1 MDDRIAKGI
10 DRRTFLK
17 LLGITGGAL
26 VIPGAVACGGPA
38 VPTPAPTTSAPT
50 AAATTAASAGGAQ
63 ATSPATAVSA
73 PATKATG
80 AAASPSAAS
89 GTANVPFYNGTFT
102 VAMLQ
107 NPQGLD
113 PQVNTNTES
122 FQVMLG
128 VFEQLIDYDPN
139 TDKFYPQLIE
149 QMPDLSNPLEYTFK
163 LRKGVKFHDG
173 SELTGD
179 DVKYTFDYVLAKG
192 PKAPPYSLYSALD
205 KVTVVDPYTVKMNLK
220 SANAMFIPYLAS
232 VMGGIVKKG
241 AREKQDLTRDPS
253 GAGSGPFKFVEWV
266 NADHVTLEKFDSYFR
281 TGYPKFQK
289 LIYRI
294 VVDDSA
300 RVAQLLSGGLDFNGF
315 VSPKDYQRVTTTA
328 GMKGIPGKE
337 GTKIDYV
344 LINNI
349 NDLGKDPYIRR
360 AMAYAIDG
368 NAIVKSVLYGEGT
381 AGVGP
386 VRPGT
391 KWYDPAVEKSAGFD
405 IAKAQAELKKSTKPN
420 GFTFDL
426 YCENNPYITQQAT
439 LIQAM
444 LGKIGITANVTPME
458 KVAFYDKVAKDKPDW
473 FAGITNWTSSVN
485 TPDYM
490 IKLVYTTNGSYQR
503 SGYSNPTVDKMV
515 QDLEQVT
522 DEAQQK
528 ALMSKIQI
536 QMTDDMP
543 AIWFAWEDWLPAW
556 KDYVK
561 GYKPTATYYQYF
573 DEVAIAPH

>member
-1 MDDRIAKGI
+1 MDDRGVRGI

-17 LLGITGGAL
+17 LLGIASGAL

-38 VPTPAPTTSAPT
+38 VPTPAPTTGAASTTAPT
-50 AAATTAASAGGAQ
+50 KAAAGG
-63 ATSPATAVSA
+63 
-73 PATKATG
+73 G
-80 AAASPSAAS
+80 AAASPAS
-89 GTANVPFYNGTFT
+89 SPVAQATNVPGSPATASSGANVPFYNGAFT
-102 VAMLQ
+102 AAMLQ

-128 VFEQLIDYDPN
+128 IFEQLIDYDPS

-149 QMPDLSNPLEYTFK
+149 QMPDISNPLEYTFK
-163 LRKGVKFHDG
+163 LRQGVKFHDG
-173 SELTGD
+173 TELTGE
-179 DVKYTFDYVLAKG
+179 DVKYTFDYVLEKG
-192 PKAPPYSLYSALD
+192 PKAPPYSLYNALD

-220 SANAMFIPYLAS
+220 TPNAMFIPYLAS

-241 AREKQDLTRDPS
+241 SREKQDLTRDPS

-266 NADHVTLEKFDSYFR
+266 NGDRVTLEKFDGYFR
-281 TGYPKFQK
+281 KGYPKFQK
-289 LIYRI
+289 LVYRI

-315 VSPKDYQRVTTTA
+315 VSPKDYQRVTTSA
-328 GMKGIPGKE
+328 GMAGIPGKQ
-337 GTKIDYV
+337 GTKVDYV

-349 NDLGKDPYIRR
+349 NDLGKDPFIRR

-368 NAIVKSVLYGEGT
+368 NAIVKSVLFGEGT

-391 KWYDPAVEKSAGFD
+391 KWYDASVEQSAGFD
-405 IAKAQAELKKSTKPN
+405 VTKAKAELKKSTKPD

-458 KVAFYDKVAKDKPDW
+458 KVAFYDKVAKGKADW

-503 SGYSNPTVDKMV
+503 SGYSNPAVDKMV
-515 QDLEQVT
+515 DELEQT
-522 DEAQQK
+522 PDEAQQK

-536 QMTDDMP
+536 QMTQDMP

-561 GYKPTATYYQYF
+561 GYTPTATYYQYF

>member
-1 MDDRIAKGI
+1 MDDRLAKGI

-17 LLGITGGAL
+17 MLGIASGTL

-38 VPTPAPTTSAPT
+38 PPATAGSMATKPTGGG
-50 AAATTAASAGGAQ
+50 AAATAPAAV
-63 ATSPATAVSA
+63 ATTT
-73 PATKATG
+73 ATKAAG
-80 AAASPSAAS
+80 VSSSPAAASSAA
-89 GTANVPFYNGTFT
+89 GIPFYKGTFT

-122 FQVMLG
+122 FQAMLG

-173 SELTGD
+173 SELTGE
-179 DVKYTFDYVLAKG
+179 DVKYTFDYILAKG
-192 PKAPPYSLYSALD
+192 PKAPPYSLYNALD

-220 SANAMFIPYLAS
+220 VANSMFIPYLAS

-266 NADHVTLEKFDSYFR
+266 NGDHLTFEKFDDYFR
-281 TGYPKFQK
+281 KGYPKFQK

-315 VSPKDYQRVTTTA
+315 VSPKDYQHVITSP
-328 GMKGIPGKE
+328 GMAGIPGKE

-349 NDLGKDPYIRR
+349 NDLGKDPHIRR

-368 NAIVKSVLYGEGT
+368 NAIVKSVLFGEGT
-381 AGVGP
+381 IGLGP

-391 KWYDPAVEKSAGFD
+391 KWYDAAVEKAASFD
-405 IAKAQAELKKSTKPN
+405 IVKAKAELKQSSKPD
-420 GFTFDL
+420 GFSFDL
-426 YCENNPYITQQAT
+426 YCENNPYITQEAT

-444 LGKIGITANVTPME
+444 LSKIGITANVTPME
-458 KVAFYDKVAKDKPDW
+458 KVAFYDKVAKGKPDW
-473 FAGITNWTSSVN
+473 VAGITNWTSSVN

-503 SGYSNPTVDKMV
+503 SGYSNPTVDKLV
-515 QDLEQVT
+515 DELEQT
-522 DEAQQK
+522 SDESKQK
-528 ALMSKIQI
+528 ELMSKIQL
-536 QMTDDMP
+536 QMAEDMP

-561 GYKPTATYYQYF
+561 GYKPAATYYQYF

>member
-1 MDDRIAKGI
+1 MDDRGVRGI

-17 LLGITGGAL
+17 LLGIASGAL

-38 VPTPAPTTSAPT
+38 VPTPAPTTGAASTTAPT
-50 AAATTAASAGGAQ
+50 KAAAGG
-63 ATSPATAVSA
+63 
-73 PATKATG
+73 G
-80 AAASPSAAS
+80 AAASPAS
-89 GTANVPFYNGTFT
+89 SPVAQATNVPGSPATASSGANVPFYNGAFT
-102 VAMLQ
+102 AAMLQ

-128 VFEQLIDYDPN
+128 IFEQLIDYDPS

-149 QMPDLSNPLEYTFK
+149 QMPDISNPLEYTFK
-163 LRKGVKFHDG
+163 LRQGVKFHDG
-173 SELTGD
+173 TELTGE
-179 DVKYTFDYVLAKG
+179 DVKYTFDYVLEKG
-192 PKAPPYSLYSALD
+192 PKAPPYSLYNALD

-220 SANAMFIPYLAS
+220 TPNAMFIPYLAS

-241 AREKQDLTRDPS
+241 SREKQDLTRDPS

-266 NADHVTLEKFDSYFR
+266 NGDRVTLEKFDGYFR
-281 TGYPKFQK
+281 KGYPKFQK
-289 LIYRI
+289 LVYRI

-315 VSPKDYQRVTTTA
+315 VSPKDYQRVTTSA
-328 GMKGIPGKE
+328 GMAGIPGKQ
-337 GTKIDYV
+337 GTKVDYV

-349 NDLGKDPYIRR
+349 NDLGKDPFIRR

-368 NAIVKSVLYGEGT
+368 NAIVKSVLFGEGT

-391 KWYDPAVEKSAGFD
+391 KWYDASVEQSAGFD
-405 IAKAQAELKKSTKPN
+405 VTKAKAELKKSTKPD

-458 KVAFYDKVAKDKPDW
+458 KVAFYDKVAKGKTDW

-503 SGYSNPTVDKMV
+503 SGYSNPAVDKMV
-515 QDLEQVT
+515 DELEQT
-522 DEAQQK
+522 PDEAQQK

-536 QMTDDMP
+536 QMTQDMP

-561 GYKPTATYYQYF
+561 GYTPTATYYQYF

>member
-1 MDDRIAKGI
+1 MDDRGVRGI

-17 LLGITGGAL
+17 LLGIASGAL

-38 VPTPAPTTSAPT
+38 VPTPAPTTGAASTTAPT
-50 AAATTAASAGGAQ
+50 KAAAGS
-63 ATSPATAVSA
+63 
-73 PATKATG
+73 G
-80 AAASPSAAS
+80 AAASPAS
-89 GTANVPFYNGTFT
+89 SPVAQATNVPGSPATASSGANVPFYNGAFT
-102 VAMLQ
+102 AAMLQ

-128 VFEQLIDYDPN
+128 IFEQLIDYDPS

-149 QMPDLSNPLEYTFK
+149 QMPDISNPLEYTFK
-163 LRKGVKFHDG
+163 LRQGVKFHDG
-173 SELTGD
+173 TELTGE
-179 DVKYTFDYVLAKG
+179 DVKYTFDYVLEKG
-192 PKAPPYSLYSALD
+192 PKAPPYSLYNALD

-220 SANAMFIPYLAS
+220 TPNAMFIPYLAS

-241 AREKQDLTRDPS
+241 SREKQDLTRDPS

-266 NADHVTLEKFDSYFR
+266 NGDRVTLEKFDGYFR
-281 TGYPKFQK
+281 KGYPKFQK
-289 LIYRI
+289 LVYRI

-315 VSPKDYQRVTTTA
+315 VSPKDYQRVTTSA
-328 GMKGIPGKE
+328 GMAGIPGKQ
-337 GTKIDYV
+337 GTKVDYV

-349 NDLGKDPYIRR
+349 NDLGKDPFIRR

-368 NAIVKSVLYGEGT
+368 NAIVKSVLFGEGT

-391 KWYDPAVEKSAGFD
+391 KWYDASVEQSAGFD
-405 IAKAQAELKKSTKPN
+405 VTKAKAELKKSTKPD

-458 KVAFYDKVAKDKPDW
+458 KVAFYDKVAKGKTDW

-503 SGYSNPTVDKMV
+503 SGYSNPAVDKMV
-515 QDLEQVT
+515 DELEQT
-522 DEAQQK
+522 PDEAQQK

-536 QMTDDMP
+536 QMTQDMP

-561 GYKPTATYYQYF
+561 GYTPTATYYQYF